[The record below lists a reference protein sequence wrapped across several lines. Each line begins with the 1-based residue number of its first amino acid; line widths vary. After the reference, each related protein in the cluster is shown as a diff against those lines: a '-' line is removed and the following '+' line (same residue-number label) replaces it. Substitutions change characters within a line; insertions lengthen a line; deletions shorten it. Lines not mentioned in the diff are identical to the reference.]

1 MGTAIR
7 RIWHDDPPACSYP
20 SCIAVACAML
30 QSCAA
35 GELLLEALREAVM
48 MHAQNIARES
58 VILSIARNVS
68 ETHGETFSI
77 P

>member
-1 MGTAIR
+1 
-7 RIWHDDPPACSYP
+7 
-20 SCIAVACAML
+20 ML